1 MWKKQKCGNTDKKME
16 ISDEGKLLVMLLH
29 ENNKKTLLD
38 LEEASIV

>member
-1 MWKKQKCGNTDKKME
+1 ME

-38 LEEASIV
+38 LEETSIV